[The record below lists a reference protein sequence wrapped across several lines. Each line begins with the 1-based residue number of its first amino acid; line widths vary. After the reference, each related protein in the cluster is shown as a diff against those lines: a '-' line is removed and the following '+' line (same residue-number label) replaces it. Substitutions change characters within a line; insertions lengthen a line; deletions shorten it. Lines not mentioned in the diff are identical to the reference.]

1 VEERTAGVSEE
12 RLERATNLLDVHKII
27 GGPLGIYGA
36 ILLVAGI
43 VASDA
48 DKEKAAGVN
57 VNLWVGIGLLLAC
70 AVFWAWALI
79 RPLSE
84 VLSESGER

>member
-1 VEERTAGVSEE
+1 VLIDQPSISES
-12 RLERATNLLDVHKII
+12 TS
-27 GGPLGIYGA
+27 PSA
-36 ILLVAGI
+36 IPLVAGI

-48 DKEKAAGVN
+48 DKDKAAGVN
-57 VNLWVGIGLLLAC
+57 VNLWVGIALLLAC

-84 VLSESGER
+84 VLSESGKR